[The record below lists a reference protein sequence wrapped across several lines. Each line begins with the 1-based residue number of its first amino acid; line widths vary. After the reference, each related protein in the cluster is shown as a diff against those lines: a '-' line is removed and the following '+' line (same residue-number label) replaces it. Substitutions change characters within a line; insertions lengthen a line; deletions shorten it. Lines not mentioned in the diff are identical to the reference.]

1 MRNMANTTDI
11 VETRLDNGLKVLT
24 KEVHHAPIVS
34 LYLWYRVGGRNERPG
49 ITGISHWAEHML
61 FKGTPTLKKGDIGNL
76 VETHGGSWNG
86 FTWVDFTAYFE
97 TLPSQHL
104 DLAIRIESDRLANAL
119 FDPDEV
125 ESERTVIISEREGA
139 ENQPFFHLHEETTA
153 AAFKVHPY
161 GQPVVGWKS
170 DLRQITREDLYDYYR
185 TYYTP
190 NNGIAVAVGDFDTA
204 DLLQRVEDA
213 FGPIPAGPSPP
224 PVRSEEPPQEGE
236 RRVTVRRPGPVPSML
251 ALYHIP
257 ALSHPDAIPLQ
268 VAASVLGAGRSAR
281 LYKAIVNQGLATRAH
296 ANADARKDPGLFSVS
311 VSLRRGAA
319 TTEAEEVALREV
331 ERLGES
337 AISDAELAKVRRQV
351 RSWFLMNAEGVS
363 RQARLLGQFEVEH
376 TWQAYSTYLD
386 DLDAV
391 TPADVAR
398 VARTYLRPDNR
409 TVGWFL
415 PTRPQRQGRH
425 RRQRGNS

>member
-1 MRNMANTTDI
+1 MANTADI

-34 LYLWYRVGGRNERPG
+34 FYVWYRVGGRNERPG

-104 DLAIRIESDRLANAL
+104 DLAIRIESDRLANTL

-139 ENQPFFHLHEETTA
+139 ENSPFFHLHEETTA

-170 DLRQITREDLYDYYR
+170 DLRHITREDLYDYYR

-204 DLLQRVEDA
+204 DLLKRVEDA
-213 FGPIPAGPSPP
+213 FGPIPAGTSPP
-224 PVRSEEPPQEGE
+224 PVRAEEPPQEGE

-311 VSLRRGAA
+311 VSLRRGAETA
-319 TTEAEEVALREV
+319 EAEETALREV

-337 AISDAELAKVRRQV
+337 EISDAELAKVRRQV
-351 RSWFLMNAEGVS
+351 RSWVLMNAEGVS

-376 TWQAYSTYLD
+376 TWQAYNTYLD
-386 DLDAV
+386 DLEAI

-415 PTRPQRQGRH
+415 PTRQQRQRRH
-425 RRQRGNS
+425 RGRS